1 MSQVFP
7 SIDKEQASRLFID
20 FLTTVSALRHPVHGC
35 PWDLE
40 QTHESL
46 ARFMLEEAYE
56 ASELLALGASSKEL
70 CSELGDV
77 LLQVVLNSQLAMEK
91 GGFSIV
97 EVLSAIDS
105 KMKRRHPHVF
115 GTEDDKK
122 IKDLKSIKDNWQ
134 AIKSQENAGNP
145 QSGSQNSPKKSP
157 GIFKQNKIDRV
168 FPAALKAHKIGEIA
182 GRIQF
187 DWKDPFD
194 VLAKLES
201 EVLELRQAMEQKRDA
216 AGHGD
221 QIFDEL
227 GDIFFT
233 ANQLAR
239 HLGTNGETAAD
250 RGNTK
255 FLKRFELLE
264 SLAESQGLDI
274 QTLTAASLEKLWL
287 QAKGLS

>member
-1 MSQVFP
+1 MSQGYK
-7 SIDKEQASRLFID
+7 SIDQEQASRLFSD
-20 FLTTVSALRHPVHGC
+20 FLATVSALRHPVHGC

-56 ASELLALGASSKEL
+56 ASELLALGASSAEL

-77 LLQVVLNSQLAMEK
+77 LLQVVLNSQLAMDK

-97 EVLSAIDS
+97 DVLSAIDS

-115 GTEDDKK
+115 GSEDDRK

-134 AIKSQENAGNP
+134 AIKNQENASNP
-145 QSGSQNSPKKSP
+145 QSPKQKSP

-201 EVLELRQAMEQKRDA
+201 EVLELRQAMEQRKDA
-216 AGHGD
+216 GGQSD
-221 QIFDEL
+221 PIFDEL
-227 GDIFFT
+227 GDVFFT

-255 FLKRFELLE
+255 FLKRFDKLE
-264 SLAESQGLDI
+264 SLAESQGIDI
-274 QTLTAASLEKLWL
+274 QTLTAESLEKLWL
-287 QAKGLS
+287 QAKQLP

>member
-1 MSQVFP
+1 MSEGSKPLDREQVG
-7 SIDKEQASRLFID
+7 RLFTD
-20 FLTTVSALRHPVHGC
+20 FLATVSALRHPIHGC

-56 ASELLALGASSKEL
+56 ASELLALGASSADL
-70 CSELGDV
+70 CNELGDV

-91 GGFSIV
+91 DGFSILDV
-97 EVLSAIDS
+97 IAAIDS

-115 GTEDDKK
+115 GSEDDKK
-122 IKDLKSIKDNWQ
+122 IKDMKSIKDNWQ
-134 AIKSQENAGNP
+134 AIKNQENIRNA
-145 QSGSQNSPKKSP
+145 QSPSKKSP
-157 GIFKQNKIDRV
+157 GLFKQNKIDRV
-168 FPAALKAHKIGEIA
+168 FPASLKAHKIGEIA

-187 DWKDPFD
+187 DWKDPRE

-201 EVLELRQAMEQKRDA
+201 EVLELRQAMEQKKGLA
-216 AGHGD
+216 AANEE
-221 QIFDEL
+221 ILDEL
-227 GDIFFT
+227 GDVLFT
-233 ANQLAR
+233 AHQLAR

-264 SLAESQGLDI
+264 SLAEAQGLDI
-274 QTLTAASLEKLWL
+274 HGLTAASLEQLWL
-287 QAKGLS
+287 QAKDAH